1 MGSGGTR
8 ALWPANLPLL
18 PIFILYTFC
27 FWFFVL
33 VGVAVSYKL
42 ALESG
47 ADKKEIAEA
56 IGVAKVVRKN
66 ANLQMDKFA
75 AGLLDMQIA
84 ENTESACGCSG
95 PQ

>member
-1 MGSGGTR
+1 METKMKWLIAVGAAFT
-8 ALWPANLPLL
+8 ANCQPCLRT
-18 PIFILYTFC
+18 ITKKAI
-27 FWFFVL
+27 
-33 VGVAVSYKL
+33 
-42 ALESG
+42 ESG

>member
-1 MGSGGTR
+1 MDTKTKWLIAVG
-8 ALWPANLPLL
+8 AAFAANCQPCLKT
-18 PIFILYTFC
+18 I
-27 FWFFVL
+27 
-33 VGVAVSYKL
+33 AKKAS
-42 ALESG
+42 ESG

-84 ENTESACGCSG
+84 ENAESSCGCG
-95 PQ
+95 QQ

>member
-1 MGSGGTR
+1 MDTKTKWLIAVGAAFT
-8 ALWPANLPLL
+8 ANCQPCLKT
-18 PIFILYTFC
+18 ISKKAF
-27 FWFFVL
+27 
-33 VGVAVSYKL
+33 
-42 ALESG
+42 ESG

-95 PQ
+95 P